1 MAHGILTHTV
11 MLGKRHEICVR
22 IRVLSY
28 RTTASAWHCPASAW
42 HCPAASRKSFLCAY
56 ARCVRARACRA
67 NNDRSHISYGQHG
80 TCRARHRAAASGFS
94 SSRACTIAGGEL
106 QGHTGAK
113 VFPFSCCI
121 TEPGSKSRHGS
132 TQAVVSAHTVQRPRP
147 HSPHLYPQTYLGLF
161 LSCFLKLFEVC
172 TCQPARPAAQ
182 TQTRL
187 KLQACPH
194 RNVYS
199 TCCHSNCAHRNE
211 QVGRPFWSSLGCHRI
226 CTSAR
231 TALLGNPRKTSHL
244 EIGKEI

>member
-106 QGHTGAK
+106 QGQTGAK
-113 VFPFSCCI
+113 VFSFQLNHRAGEQKEPRKHTSSGVCTHSSTSPAPFPSSI
-121 TEPGSKSRHGS
+121 PTDIPWFVPQLLS
-132 TQAVVSAHTVQRPRP
+132 QAVRSLHLSAC
-147 HSPHLYPQTYLGLF
+147 QTRRAN
-161 LSCFLKLFEVC
+161 
-172 TCQPARPAAQ
+172 TNPAQ
-182 TQTRL
+182 TPGL
-187 KLQACPH
+187 PAP
-194 RNVYS
+194 
-199 TCCHSNCAHRNE
+199 
-211 QVGRPFWSSLGCHRI
+211 
-226 CTSAR
+226 
-231 TALLGNPRKTSHL
+231 
-244 EIGKEI
+244 